1 TYPCHSCAR
10 HLVAAGISEIHYI
23 EPYRKSLATRLH
35 EDALTESSEA
45 HGKVQLRQYDGIA
58 PRRFIEMFEGRGRK
72 EAGMLKLPSRTEAM
86 PLTQVSLKAIPRL
99 EEVVV
104 AEIET
109 KNLELPSLLASE
121 ENNAKVTR

>member
-1 TYPCHSCAR
+1 
-10 HLVAAGISEIHYI
+10 
-23 EPYRKSLATRLH
+23 
-35 EDALTESSEA
+35 
-45 HGKVQLRQYDGIA
+45 
-58 PRRFIEMFEGRGRK
+58 
-72 EAGMLKLPSRTEAM
+72 M